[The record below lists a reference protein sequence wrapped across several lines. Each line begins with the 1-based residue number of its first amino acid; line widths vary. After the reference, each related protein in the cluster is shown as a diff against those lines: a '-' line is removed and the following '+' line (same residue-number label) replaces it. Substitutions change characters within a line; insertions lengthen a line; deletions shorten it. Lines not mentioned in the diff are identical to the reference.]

1 MCRRHVA
8 LLFILAA
15 SLICS
20 SACAQEGGSA
30 DPWARFQFL
39 IGTWSGTG
47 AGAPGEISMGKT
59 SFSFD
64 LDKNVIIRKNRVEI
78 APKAGEAK
86 GAVHEDLLVIYRQ
99 PGETAPRAIYFDNES
114 HVIEYVASFPEKEPS
129 VVFES
134 KGAEKMP
141 AFRLVYEMTPA
152 GELSIEFLMAPPGG
166 EFKSY
171 TKGVAAREKAQ

>member
-1 MCRRHVA
+1 MRRLF
-8 LLFILAA
+8 LLVLVLAMA
-15 SLICS
+15 PISPPVF
-20 SACAQEGGSA
+20 AQPQKAE

-39 IGTWSGTG
+39 LGAWSGTG
-47 AGAPGEISMGKT
+47 GGAPGEISMGTT

-78 APKAGEAK
+78 APKAGESK
-86 GAVHEDLLVIYRQ
+86 GSVHEDLMIIYRRQ
-99 PGETAPRAIYFDNES
+99 GEQTPRAIYFDNEG

-134 KGAEKMP
+134 AGGAKMP
-141 AFRLVYEMTPA
+141 GFRLVYEMTPA
-152 GELSIEFLMAPPGG
+152 DELSIDFLIAPPGG

-171 TKGVAAREKAQ
+171 TKGTAAREKAR

>member
-1 MCRRHVA
+1 MRRSYVA
-8 LLFILAA
+8 LLVILAV

-20 SACAQEGGSA
+20 YVHAQEGKAG

-47 AGAPGEISMGKT
+47 AGKPGEISMGKT

-64 LDKNVIIRKNRVEI
+64 LDKNVMVRKNRVEI

-86 GAVHEDLLVIYRQ
+86 GSVHEDLMIIYRR
-99 PGETAPRAIYFDNES
+99 PGETAPRAIYFENEG
-114 HVIEYVASFPEKEPS
+114 HTIEYVASFPEKEPS

-152 GELSIEFLMAPPGG
+152 GELSIEFLIAPPGG
-166 EFKSY
+166 EFRSY
-171 TKGVAAREKAQ
+171 TKGAAAREKG